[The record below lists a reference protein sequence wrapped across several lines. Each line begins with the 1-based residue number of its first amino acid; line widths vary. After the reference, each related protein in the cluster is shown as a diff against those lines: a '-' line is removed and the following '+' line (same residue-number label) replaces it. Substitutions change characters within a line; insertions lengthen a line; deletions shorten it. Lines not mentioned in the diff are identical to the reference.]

1 MLRIG
6 DFSQL
11 GQVSVRT
18 LRLYDELGLL
28 KPAHIDQFT
37 DYRYYSMEQLP
48 RLNRILA
55 LKDLGFSLDQVARLV
70 NEPLSAEQL
79 QGMLMLKQ
87 SELEQEV
94 EEAQT
99 RLARVEARL
108 RQIAREGQQPH
119 YEIVVK
125 KVTPF
130 TVASLRQ
137 IVPTMDQMATVRC
150 GMYDS
155 LYRRL
160 SDMRIKPLESE
171 FALYHAT
178 EFTEQDIDMEA
189 AVRVEAEPRAD
200 SQAQNP
206 FSIHTLPAVET
217 MASVVHTG
225 RFMDVCDAV
234 VALYAWAG
242 ANGQTAAGPYREIHL
257 FGRENDWHDYNN
269 VVVEVQLPV
278 TAA

>member
-55 LKDLGFSLDQVARLV
+55 LKDLGFSLDQIARLV

-79 QGMLMLKQ
+79 QGMLLLKQ

-94 EEAQT
+94 EEAQN

-108 RQIAREGQQPH
+108 RQIAREGQQPQ

-130 TVASLRQ
+130 TIASLRQ
-137 IVPTMDQMATVRC
+137 IVPTMDQMTTLRC
-150 GMYDS
+150 AMYDS

-160 SDMRIKPLESE
+160 SELRIKPLDAE

-178 EFTEQDIDMEA
+178 DYTEQDIDMEA
-189 AVRVEAEPRAD
+189 AVQVEADTEV
-200 SQAQNP
+200 NGP

-225 RFMDVCDAV
+225 RFMDVVDAV

-278 TAA
+278 TPA

>member
-28 KPAHIDQFT
+28 KPTHIDKFT
-37 DYRYYSMEQLP
+37 EYRYYAMEQLP

-55 LKDLGFSLDQVARLV
+55 LKDLGFSLEQIAHLI

-87 SELEQEV
+87 GEIEREV
-94 EEAQT
+94 QDAQS
-99 RLARVEARL
+99 RLARVAARL
-108 RQIAREGQQPH
+108 RQIEREGGQPV
-119 YEIVVK
+119 YEVVLK
-125 KVTPF
+125 KTELQSI
-130 TVASLRQ
+130 ASLRRV
-137 IVPTMDQMATVRC
+137 VPTMDEMAPMRC
-150 GMYDS
+150 AMYTE
-155 LYRRL
+155 LYQQL
-160 SDMRIKPLESE
+160 THQHIEPLEPE
-171 FALYHAT
+171 FALYHGT
-178 EFTEQDIDMEA
+178 EFTEVDIDMEA
-189 AVRVEAEPRAD
+189 AVSIEGDTSGPTGESLLVRA
-200 SQAQNP
+200 
-206 FSIHTLPAVET
+206 LPAVET

-225 RFMDVCDAV
+225 RFMDVCDAI
-234 VALYAWAG
+234 VALYAWVG
-242 ANGQTAAGPYREIHL
+242 SNRQTAAGPYREIHL

-278 TAA
+278 KAA